1 MGIDREIDP
10 QICKLK
16 ITKFS
21 FPNHKNNIYQPE
33 DNILAEYDMASLENQ
48 RLGIQ
53 CLWQK
58 ELSLPGLQFDADVVY
73 SYLDFFVSLRDL
85 ADFFT

>member
-1 MGIDREIDP
+1 
-10 QICKLK
+10 
-16 ITKFS
+16 
-21 FPNHKNNIYQPE
+21 
-33 DNILAEYDMASLENQ
+33 MASLENQ

-73 SYLDFFVSLRDL
+73 SYLDFFLCVPTRFGG
-85 ADFFT
+85 FFHVIFHLGFSFSF

>member
-1 MGIDREIDP
+1 
-10 QICKLK
+10 
-16 ITKFS
+16 
-21 FPNHKNNIYQPE
+21 
-33 DNILAEYDMASLENQ
+33 MASLENQ
-48 RLGIQ
+48 RLRIQ